1 MVHEGQEYSVFCL
14 HHVPGTWDHVRVK
27 ELIGDRDGDAKYFSI
42 VRDPVDLFI
51 SMWDYY
57 DFSGTLKMD
66 LETFAMNT
74 SMAFKR
80 RMGRRARGQAG
91 YNMML
96 FDFGLPL
103 GSLDNES
110 AVVAMIAQIESNFD
124 LIMVMEQFD
133 ESLLLLREL
142 MCWEWDDMM
151 YLKLNSQQKTK
162 QSKLSP
168 DGRARLKM
176 FLKSDY
182 LLYDHFKKRFQDTLW
197 KYAGNVEHDLR
208 LLRSLNGDI
217 KMDCVKV
224 LCNNHLI
231 K

>member
-1 MVHEGQEYSVFCL
+1 MIHEGQEYSVFCL

-57 DFSGTLKMD
+57 DFAGTLKMD

-74 SMAFKR
+74 SMASKR
-80 RMGRRARGQAG
+80 RMGRKARGQAG

-96 FDFGLPL
+96 FDFGLPP

-133 ESLLLLREL
+133 ESLLLLR
-142 MCWEWDDMM
+142 
-151 YLKLNSQQKTK
+151 
-162 QSKLSP
+162 
-168 DGRARLKM
+168 
-176 FLKSDY
+176 
-182 LLYDHFKKRFQDTLW
+182 DH
-197 KYAGNVEHDLR
+197 
-208 LLRSLNGDI
+208 S
-217 KMDCVKV
+217 
-224 LCNNHLI
+224 
-231 K
+231 